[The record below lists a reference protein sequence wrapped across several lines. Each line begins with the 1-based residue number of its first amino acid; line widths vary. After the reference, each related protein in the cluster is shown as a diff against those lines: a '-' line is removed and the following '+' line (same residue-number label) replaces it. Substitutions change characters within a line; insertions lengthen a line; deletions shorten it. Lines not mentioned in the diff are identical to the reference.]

1 MNYDS
6 PSLELLRILGIFQLS
21 SSSHPAVEHRFV
33 HIYFT
38 NLTLLAED
46 FLICVDGTIFVI
58 TRCSEADVWNRN
70 SLSIFFGWAS
80 TADLAAIP

>member
-1 MNYDS
+1 MNYGL

-33 HIYFT
+33 HFYFT
-38 NLTLLAED
+38 NLTILAED

-58 TRCSEADVWNRN
+58 TRCCEADVWNRN

-80 TADLAAIP
+80 TADLAAIL